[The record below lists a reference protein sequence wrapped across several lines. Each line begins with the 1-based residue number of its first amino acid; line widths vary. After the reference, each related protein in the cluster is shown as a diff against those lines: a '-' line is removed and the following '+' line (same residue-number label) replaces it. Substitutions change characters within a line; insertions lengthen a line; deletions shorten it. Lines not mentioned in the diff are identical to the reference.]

1 PDDAELWPLVTS
13 TADNCLGSECPH
25 YADCFVV
32 RARRA
37 AAEAELV
44 VVNHHLFFADIGVR
58 EEGFAQLLPSA
69 DAVIF
74 DEAHQ
79 LPDIAAGAFGTAVSS
94 HQLRNLCRDAAAE
107 DAKERSGLHELAP
120 ASERLERAVADL
132 RGALGHGGRAPWAEA
147 LARPGAA
154 DAFEALREALRGLS
168 EVLQAGA
175 G

>member
-1 PDDAELWPLVTS
+1 AAGLFTSRATAGQLARVRSWARTTRDGDIAGIGGTPDDAEIWPLVTS

-107 DAKERSGLHELAP
+107 DAKERSGLH
-120 ASERLERAVADL
+120 
-132 RGALGHGGRAPWAEA
+132 
-147 LARPGAA
+147 
-154 DAFEALREALRGLS
+154 
-168 EVLQAGA
+168 
-175 G
+175 